1 MQTLQP
7 GISTEKNSAGLNP
20 NGFLVYFNTKKKKKR
35 KKKKAL
41 NSVGQGDFSQLEPL
55 VDDQCLVV

>member
-20 NGFLVYFNTKKKKKR
+20 NGFLVYFNRKKKER
-35 KKKKAL
+35 KKKAL